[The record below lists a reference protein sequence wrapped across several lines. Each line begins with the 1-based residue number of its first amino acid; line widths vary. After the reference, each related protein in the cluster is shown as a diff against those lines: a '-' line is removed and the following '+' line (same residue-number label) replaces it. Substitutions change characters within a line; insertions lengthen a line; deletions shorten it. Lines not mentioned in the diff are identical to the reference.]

1 MIALIEMGS
10 LIPKWNGCIL
20 PTQVI
25 HEKKNNV
32 GLFYFFITRKKT

>member
-1 MIALIEMGS
+1 LIEMGS
-10 LIPKWNGCIL
+10 LFPKGDGRIL
-20 PTQVI
+20 PAQVI